1 MSTQELQLAVFLEAL
16 HGLSPS
22 SLTAEQLIRAISA
35 VIFAAPRWQ
44 EELRRREM
52 AEMQRREM
60 HLEEAA
66 RWTVST
72 PSS

>member
-1 MSTQELQLAVFLEAL
+1 MTTQDFNLAVLMEAIHGLHPASLTSEQLARAL
-16 HGLSPS
+16 
-22 SLTAEQLIRAISA
+22 SA
-35 VIFAAPRWQ
+35 VKFAAPRWQ

-66 RWTVST
+66 
-72 PSS
+72 

>member
-1 MSTQELQLAVFLEAL
+1 MSTQEFKLSVFLEDL
-16 HGLSPS
+16 HGLCPS
-22 SLTAEQLIRAISA
+22 SLTAAQLSRAISA
-35 VIFAAPRWQ
+35 VKFAAPRWQ

-66 RWTVST
+66 
-72 PSS
+72 